1 MQTPMQAIEAL
12 PPLREVIAAAGLQ
25 ANKRLGQN
33 FILDLN
39 LTRKIARQLGDVPL
53 GAVILEIGSG
63 PGGLT
68 RALLL
73 ETPGQVLAIEKDPR
87 AVAALQP
94 LVLAAGGR
102 LRIVEGDAL
111 EDLEGVFI
119 KDADGLLATN
129 PGRVGLSDCGES
141 LSSQKDYDIKNKKSQ
156 NKGGLNSDFF
166 VTKVPRYV
174 AANLPYNV
182 GTAILIQLL
191 SRAAQLDTL
200 VLMFQREVAERLVAR
215 PGNKIY
221 GRLAILA
228 QAVCAVELCFNLP
241 PSAFVPPPKI
251 TSSVVRLCPH
261 PHAAMVPLAALGAV
275 TAAAFGQR
283 RKMLRSSLAAYPLL
297 VAALEEQGM
306 ATRRAEELDVAEYLR
321 LAALY
326 QQGGYGSIQA

>member
-1 MQTPMQAIEAL
+1 MQAIEAL

-141 LSSQKDYDIKNKKSQ
+141 LSSQKDYDIKNKKKS
-156 NKGGLNSDFF
+156 K
-166 VTKVPRYV
+166 
-174 AANLPYNV
+174 
-182 GTAILIQLL
+182 
-191 SRAAQLDTL
+191 
-200 VLMFQREVAERLVAR
+200 QR
-215 PGNKIY
+215 
-221 GRLAILA
+221 
-228 QAVCAVELCFNLP
+228 
-241 PSAFVPPPKI
+241 
-251 TSSVVRLCPH
+251 
-261 PHAAMVPLAALGAV
+261 GA
-275 TAAAFGQR
+275 
-283 RKMLRSSLAAYPLL
+283 K
-297 VAALEEQGM
+297 
-306 ATRRAEELDVAEYLR
+306 
-321 LAALY
+321 
-326 QQGGYGSIQA
+326 